1 MSMKKIMAI
10 NNTTSTSLDSGN
22 HKEFLYWLRKRLQ
35 HFYKEKDEQVLKSL
49 DKIIYNTK
57 IVPDTIPI
65 STIDS
70 ICSRYWKEFQEN
82 DEDILEDIF
91 GEEFNSTQKEK
102 IRFFVIGMIADIFK
116 ISN

>member
-1 MSMKKIMAI
+1 MAI
-10 NNTTSTSLDSGN
+10 SNKASTSLENSK
-22 HKEFLYWLRKRLQ
+22 HKDFLFWLRKRLQ
-35 HFYKEKDEQVLKSL
+35 YYYQEKNENILSSL

-57 IVPDTIPI
+57 IVPDIIPP

-70 ICSRYWKEFQEN
+70 ICSRYWKDFQEK
-82 DEDILEDIF
+82 DEDILKDIF
-91 GEEFNSTQKEK
+91 GEEFNSTQKDK